1 MKTLVVGAGGMLGT
15 ELVRE
20 FSLHCEVFGLD
31 LPSLDITDADQCRR
45 AVQELRPEIIV
56 NAAGMTDVDH
66 CEVHPHEAFRV
77 NGQGVGNLAQAAA
90 PDRLLVHYS
99 TDYIFDG
106 RKPEAYTEEDAPNP
120 LSVYGQS
127 KLKGEELARAECPNH
142 LILRTAWLFGPAGRN
157 FVRTI
162 VTAARAGQ
170 KLRVVQDQ
178 RGNPT
183 YARDLARCTWR
194 LIQSG
199 ARGVYH
205 TTNTGTCTW
214 YELAVRS
221 LEWAGIPDVS
231 VAPVSTAEFPR
242 PAPRP
247 ANSALANNR
256 LERAGLPPMR
266 AWAEAVEEYIVEY
279 LS

>member
-1 MKTLVVGAGGMLGT
+1 MKALVVGAGGMLGT

-20 FSLHCEVFGLD
+20 FSRHCEVFGLD

-45 AVQELRPEIIV
+45 AVRELRPEVIV
-56 NAAGMTDVDH
+56 NAAAMTDVDY
-66 CEVHPHEAFRV
+66 CEGHRDEAFRI
-77 NGQGVGNLAQAAA
+77 NGQGAANLAQAAV

-99 TDYIFDG
+99 TDYVFDG
-106 RKPEAYTEEDAPNP
+106 RKPEAYTEEDTPNP

-127 KLKGEELARAECPNH
+127 KLKGEELVQTECANH
-142 LILRTAWLFGPAGRN
+142 LILRTAWLFGSAGRN
-157 FVRTI
+157 FIRTI
-162 VTAARAGQ
+162 VTAARGGQ
-170 KLRVVQDQ
+170 KLRVVEDQ

-183 YARDLARCTWR
+183 YARDLARCTWQ
-194 LIQSG
+194 LLSSG
-199 ARGVYH
+199 ARGIYH
-205 TTNTGTCTW
+205 TTNAGTCSW

-221 LEWAGIPDVS
+221 LKWAGIPGVS

-256 LERAGLPPMR
+256 LERTGLRPMR
-266 AWAEAVEEYIVEY
+266 PWAEAVEEYIVEY
-279 LS
+279 LT